1 MQFANDKDKL
11 LDLAN
16 LMNDQS
22 LTPLM
27 VTDDLLHVID
37 AALLPE
43 EVEFLLAMGGGRLSR
58 RQVEAKISLPPEDRN
73 RVLEALLD
81 KGQVVELQAETG
93 EEGPVLHVMSLFPGW
108 FELYL
113 MRGSE
118 TPDRK
123 EFARRL
129 SKFFSV
135 ARQIPPDVLNAAMR
149 DTAPHRATVL
159 ANPPEPR
166 LIAVDEAVPP
176 PTSEIHPAHTV
187 MKILEDLDDGE
198 ILAVGHCFCRQQ
210 RKLDDD
216 PCRLHLPEEACIS
229 VGPAAEHL
237 LARGIGRRISKREA
251 IDLVKDVEEKGAV
264 HQIGKLVPLKDFD
277 STYEV
282 EVICNCCWDC
292 CGVIGNY
299 NRGNIP
305 FLLKSYYVA
314 GILDREACNACGE
327 CELYCPVAAIALT
340 DEGVAEIER
349 DLCCGCGLCASHC
362 PEQIIGLE
370 PFERD
375 VFLPV
380 LEPSRRRVA

>member
-1 MQFANDKDKL
+1 MQFANEKDRL
-11 LDLAN
+11 FDLAN
-16 LMNDQS
+16 LMNEQS
-22 LTPLM
+22 LTPMM
-27 VTDDLLHVID
+27 VTDDLLYVID

-43 EVEFLLAMGGGRLSR
+43 EVEFLLEMGGGRLSR
-58 RQVEAKISLPPEDRN
+58 RQVEANVPVPPEDFE
-73 RVLEALLD
+73 RVLDALLD
-81 KGQVVELQAETG
+81 KGQVTELPAQPG
-93 EEGPVLHVMSLFPGW
+93 EEGPVFHVMSLFPGW
-108 FELYL
+108 FEFYL

-123 EFARRL
+123 EFAQRL
-129 SKFFSV
+129 SKFFSL
-135 ARQIPPDVLNAAMR
+135 AREIPADVLNAIMK
-149 DTAPHRATVL
+149 DTAPNRAIVL
-159 ANPPEPR
+159 ANPSEPK
-166 LIAVDEAVPP
+166 LIAVNEAVPP

-198 ILAVGHCFCRQQ
+198 VLAKGHCFCRQQ
-210 RKLDDD
+210 RKMDGD
-216 PCRLHLPEEACIS
+216 PCRLHLPEQACIS

-237 LARGIGRRISKREA
+237 LARGIGHRISKREA
-251 IDLVKDVEEKGAV
+251 IDLVKEVEEKGAV
-264 HQIGKLVPLKDFD
+264 HQIGKLMPLKDFD
-277 STYEV
+277 SGWEV

-292 CGVIGNY
+292 CGVLGNY

-314 GILDREACNACGE
+314 EMLDAEACNACGE
-327 CELYCPVAAIALT
+327 CEIYCPVAAIELT

-362 PEQIIGLE
+362 PEQAIRLE

-380 LEPSRRRVA
+380 LEPSQRRVS